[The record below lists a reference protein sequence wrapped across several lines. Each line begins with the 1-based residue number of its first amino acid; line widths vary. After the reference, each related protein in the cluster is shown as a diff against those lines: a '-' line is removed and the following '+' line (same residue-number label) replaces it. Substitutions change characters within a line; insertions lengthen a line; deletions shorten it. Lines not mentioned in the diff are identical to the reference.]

1 MSDLS
6 LQPTVTAGF
15 RFFRMGP
22 AARLILSGALFVLGA
37 VAQVWIGVVPG
48 TLVVLAGWIP
58 LGLRKVT
65 NKPKDQGLEKWKPV
79 SAAEV
84 DRLLDAFARAGK
96 LRRAS
101 GGRSALRVLAGVLLM
116 ISVPVSFGISGG
128 AGLVA
133 LDALLFLF
141 PALFFGKVKVFT
153 PGLIAQKLLG
163 FEAIRSEP
171 LPEGWV
177 LTPYIRFDKDEEGQ
191 DVPEDLRFL
200 LEPRKKSGDLV
211 GVQFQTAINKGPNGP
226 VPYMYSVVLTLGRK
240 GRVYDSLRGLS
251 ARVYDVERGGDDEYG
266 TVVIRQSTGGGGYH
280 TKPDQCRKLFRL
292 AVSTVARG

>member
-6 LQPTVTAGF
+6 LKPTATAGF
-15 RFFRMGP
+15 RYFRMGE
-22 AARLILSGALFVLGA
+22 AARLVLAGALFALGA
-37 VAQVWIGVVPG
+37 ALQVGVGVFPG

-79 SAAEV
+79 TAAEV
-84 DRLLDAFARAGK
+84 DRLLDTFAQAAK
-96 LRRAS
+96 LRRAA
-101 GGRSALRVLAGVLLM
+101 GGRSALRILGGVFLM

-141 PALFFGKVKVFT
+141 PAVFFGKVRVFT

-163 FEAIRSEP
+163 FQAIRTEP
-171 LPEGWV
+171 VPEGFV
-177 LTPYIRFDKDEEGQ
+177 LTPYIRFDEDEEGR
-191 DVPEDLRFL
+191 DIPEDLRFL
-200 LEPRKKSGDLV
+200 LEPRKKTGDLV

-226 VPYMYSVVLTLGRK
+226 VPYMYAVVLTRGRK
-240 GRVYDSLRGLS
+240 GPAYDSFRDFAARG
-251 ARVYDVERGGDDEYG
+251 YEVERGGDEEYG

-280 TKPDQCRKLFRL
+280 TKPDQCRRLFRL
-292 AVSTVARG
+292 AVSALAR

>member
-6 LQPTVTAGF
+6 LKPTVTAGF

-22 AARLILSGALFVLGA
+22 AARLILSGVLFALGA
-37 VAQVWIGVVPG
+37 ALQVGVGVLPG
-48 TLVVLAGWIP
+48 TLVILAGWIP
-58 LGLRKVT
+58 LRLRRVT

-79 SAAEV
+79 TAAEV
-84 DRLLDAFARAGK
+84 DRLLDAFSKAGK

-101 GGRSALRVLAGVLLM
+101 GGRSVLRILAGVFLM
-116 ISVPVSFGISGG
+116 ISVPISFGISGG

-133 LDALLFLF
+133 LDALLFFF
-141 PALFFGKVKVFT
+141 PALSFGKVKVFT

-171 LPEGWV
+171 VPEGWV
-177 LTPYIRFDKDEEGQ
+177 LTPYIRFDEDEEGQ

-200 LEPRKKSGDLV
+200 LEPKKKSGDLV
-211 GVQFQTAINKGPNGP
+211 GVQFQTAINNGANGP
-226 VPYMYSVVLTLGRK
+226 VPYMYAVVLTRGTN
-240 GRVYDSLRGLS
+240 GPTYNSLWGFS
-251 ARVYDVERGGDDEYG
+251 ARGYEVEWGGDGEYG
-266 TVVIRQSTGGGGYH
+266 TMVIRQSTGGGGYH

-292 AVSTVARG
+292 AVSALAR

>member
-6 LQPTVTAGF
+6 LKPTVTAGF
-15 RFFRMGP
+15 RFFRMGA
-22 AARLILSGALFVLGA
+22 AARFILSGALFALGA
-37 VAQVWIGVVPG
+37 ALQVGVGVLPG
-48 TLVVLAGWIP
+48 TLVILAGWIP
-58 LGLRKVT
+58 LRLRRVT

-79 SAAEV
+79 GAAEV
-84 DRLLDAFARAGK
+84 DRILDAFSRAGK

-101 GGRSALRVLAGVLLM
+101 GGRSALRILAGVLLM

-177 LTPYIRFDKDEEGQ
+177 LTPYIRFDEDEEGQ

-200 LEPRKKSGDLV
+200 LEPKKKAGDLV
-211 GVQFQTAINKGPNGP
+211 GVQFQTAINNGANGP
-226 VPYMYSVVLTLGRK
+226 VPYMYAVVLTRGRK
-240 GRVYDSLRGLS
+240 GPAYESLRGFS
-251 ARVYDVERGGDDEYG
+251 ARGYEVERGGDDEYG

-292 AVSTVARG
+292 AVSALARG

>member
-6 LQPTVTAGF
+6 LKPTVTAGF

-22 AARLILSGALFVLGA
+22 AARLILSGALFALGA
-37 VAQVWIGVVPG
+37 ALQVGVGVLPG
-48 TLVVLAGWIP
+48 TLVILAGWIP
-58 LGLRKVT
+58 LFLRRVT

-79 SAAEV
+79 TAAEV
-84 DRLLDAFARAGK
+84 DRLLDAFSKAGK

-101 GGRSALRVLAGVLLM
+101 GGRSVLRILAGVFLM
-116 ISVPVSFGISGG
+116 ISVPISFGISGG

-133 LDALLFLF
+133 LDALLFFF

-171 LPEGWV
+171 VPEGWV
-177 LTPYIRFDKDEEGQ
+177 LTPYIRFDEDEEGR

-200 LEPRKKSGDLV
+200 LEPKRKSGDLV
-211 GVQFQTAINKGPNGP
+211 GVQFQTAINNGANGP
-226 VPYMYSVVLTLGRK
+226 VPYMYAVVLTRGTN
-240 GRVYDSLRGLS
+240 GPTYNSLWGFS
-251 ARVYDVERGGDDEYG
+251 ARGYEVEWGGDGEYG
-266 TVVIRQSTGGGGYH
+266 TMVIRQSTGGGGYH

-292 AVSTVARG
+292 AVSALAR

>member
-6 LQPTVTAGF
+6 LKPTVTAGF

-22 AARLILSGALFVLGA
+22 AARIILAGALFALGA
-37 VAQVWIGVVPG
+37 AVQVGVGVLPG
-48 TLVVLAGWIP
+48 TLVILTGWIP
-58 LGLRKVT
+58 LGLRRVT

-79 SAAEV
+79 GAAEV
-84 DRLLDAFARAGK
+84 DRLLDAFAKARK
-96 LRRAS
+96 LRRSS
-101 GGRSALRVLAGVLLM
+101 GGRSVLRVLAGVLLM
-116 ISVPVSFGISGG
+116 ISVPISFGISGG

-133 LDALLFLF
+133 LDSLLFLF
-141 PALFFGKVKVFT
+141 PAVFFGKVRVFT

-177 LTPYIRFDKDEEGQ
+177 LTPYIRFDEDEEGQ
-191 DVPEDLRFL
+191 DIPEDLRFL
-200 LEPRKKSGDLV
+200 LEPKKKSGDLV
-211 GVQFQTAINKGPNGP
+211 GVQFQTAINNGANGP
-226 VPYMYSVVLTLGRK
+226 VPYMYAVVLTRGRK
-240 GRVYDSLRGLS
+240 GPAYESLRDFS
-251 ARVYDVERGGDDEYG
+251 ARGFEVERGGDDEYG

-292 AVSTVARG
+292 AVSAVARG

>member
-6 LQPTVTAGF
+6 LKPTVTAGF

-22 AARLILSGALFVLGA
+22 AARLVLAGGLFALGA
-37 VAQVWIGVVPG
+37 ALQVGLGVLPG
-48 TLVVLAGWIP
+48 TLVILSGWIP
-58 LGLRKVT
+58 LRLRRVT

-79 SAAEV
+79 TAAEV
-84 DRLLDAFARAGK
+84 DRLLDAFSRAGK

-101 GGRSALRVLAGVLLM
+101 GGRSALRILTGVLLM
-116 ISVPVSFGISGG
+116 VAVPVSFGVSGG

-171 LPEGWV
+171 LPEGFV
-177 LTPYIRFDKDEEGQ
+177 LTPYIRFDQDEEGQ

-211 GVQFQTAINKGPNGP
+211 GVQFQTAINNGANGP
-226 VPYMYSVVLTLGRK
+226 VPYMYAVVLTRGRNGPVYASLK
-240 GRVYDSLRGLS
+240 GIS
-251 ARVYDVERGGDDEYG
+251 ARGYEVERGGDEEYG
-266 TVVIRQSTGGGGYH
+266 TVVIRQATGGGGYH

-292 AVSTVARG
+292 AASAVARG